1 MSRLSRFR
9 YRDDESSSTNTIIGV
24 FAGAVAGFAVG
35 MLVAQRVGGFSGLTS
50 KLRRRR
56 GAAAGVRD
64 ESLHGAHGVADDDEF
79 DDVEEDELESEDY
92 DETLEEHVLEAF
104 RNDPILS
111 ERAIDIGSLNDGVI
125 ELAGWVEDDDESEHA
140 VTIAR
145 GVPGVTTVVNR
156 IAIGDEERRFEEAAR
171 RVREG
176 DASLTEARWE
186 GRGVGTGRRRQGTSD
201 EPDRHADPRV
211 ELEDR
216 WQRVDEGMRNA
227 ADDTMGVAE
236 RRTRAKRT
244 VRGDRTGG
252 SPIAPT
258 GVPKGDHVANPLEA
272 DRQVPDVDATQGMGD
287 APADR
292 GDRF

>member
-1 MSRLSRFR
+1 
-9 YRDDESSSTNTIIGV
+9 
-24 FAGAVAGFAVG
+24 
-35 MLVAQRVGGFSGLTS
+35 MLVAERVGGSGGLTS
-50 KLRRRR
+50 RIRKSASARFGR
-56 GAAAGVRD
+56 ADVED
-64 ESLHGAHGVADDDEF
+64 EDLEEY
-79 DDVEEDELESEDY
+79 EEDEVEPEEY
-92 DETLEEHVLEAF
+92 DESLEEHVLEAF

-201 EPDRHADPRV
+201 DPDRHADPRV
-211 ELEDR
+211 ELTDR
-216 WQRVDEGMRNA
+216 WQG
-227 ADDTMGVAE
+227 
-236 RRTRAKRT
+236 
-244 VRGDRTGG
+244 
-252 SPIAPT
+252 
-258 GVPKGDHVANPLEA
+258 
-272 DRQVPDVDATQGMGD
+272 
-287 APADR
+287 
-292 GDRF
+292 